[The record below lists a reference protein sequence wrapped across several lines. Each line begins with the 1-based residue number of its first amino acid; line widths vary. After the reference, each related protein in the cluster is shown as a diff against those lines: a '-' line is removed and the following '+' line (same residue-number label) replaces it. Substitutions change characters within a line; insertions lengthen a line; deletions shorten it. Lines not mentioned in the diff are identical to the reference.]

1 MSNRNMTNQGNQA
14 RSKPGWN
21 HKERTKQKNIN
32 CFHRVTSYKLQVSI
46 HSTNLQKS
54 TTLGFLICYFE
65 PNNQHFF
72 FSKNI
77 QNTL

>member
-1 MSNRNMTNQGNQA
+1 MSNRTMTSQGNQA
-14 RSKPGWN
+14 KNKPGWN
-21 HKERTKQKNIN
+21 HIERTKQKKHQL
-32 CFHRVTSYKLQVSI
+32 FSQSYKLQVSI
-46 HSTNLQKS
+46 HSTNLHKS
-54 TTLGFLICYFE
+54 TILGFVLCYFE